1 MINDQ
6 QNARI
11 TNNTFTGEGDCLIVP
26 ECEPGHPCTQPGTI
40 ILRNNLFQGQR
51 DAIQGGEL
59 VCLVYEESFQ
69 TDPFDMD
76 YSLITGVKDAA
87 CPGSHDLCLDDLWLA
102 SIELDNFNPQLT
114 ENSPAIDAG
123 LSEVC
128 PKLDYWGNPRPQ
140 GGGCDIGAHEWTP

>member
-76 YSLITGVKDAA
+76 YSLISRVKDDA
-87 CPGSHDLCLDDLWLA
+87 CPGLHDLCLADLGLGSIALDDF
-102 SIELDNFNPQLT
+102 DPQLT
-114 ENSPAIDAG
+114 GDSPAIDAG
-123 LSEVC
+123 TMEAC
-128 PKLDYWGNPRPQ
+128 PAQDYWGNPRPQ
-140 GGGCDIGAHEWTP
+140 GAGCDIGAHEKTP